1 MLLSGKVF
9 LAGFSGLLNFFCSF
23 EPYINR
29 IFNVV
34 GINSSEYGRLNDIMY
49 TQSQIAELENQG
61 VNTDT
66 FLVDRP
72 FPLAEKRAM
81 KKHRKSIIFDPKST
95 KKAFNIFQKNSLN
108 YFANLMSL
116 KFMSKMPKKGSD
128 NIQKMDKSA

>member
-29 IFNVV
+29 IFTVV

-81 KKHRKSIIFDPKST
+81 KKHRESIIFDPKST
-95 KKAFNIFQKNSLN
+95 KKAFNIFQKIACIIL
-108 YFANLMSL
+108 L
-116 KFMSKMPKKGSD
+116 
-128 NIQKMDKSA
+128 I